1 MANVY
6 NVQWVDFVVINTDES
21 VHNWGLLSNHV
32 TRLASKVQNVYII
45 IIFDDSS
52 ICVMKVL
59 AVSVHGTS
67 GN

>member
-1 MANVY
+1 MANVC

-52 ICVMKVL
+52 IYAC
-59 AVSVHGTS
+59 
-67 GN
+67 